1 MDRDPESD
9 YGDIEEFDRDYE
21 ALVTGLTQAD
31 AVTPTISGDEGEDG
45 GTGTPDIVQTGV
57 QVGDGEGVDEA
68 ERDAV
73 SARGRESETYAD
85 NKRSATETEALNSA
99 VLEPSASPYDRFRA
113 RKKGLS
119 VTDLSGSEWCEV
131 QLVYKL
137 ETELETGKRPRTE
150 AMKKGEEIHK
160 MVEEEIQNSVEFE
173 IDTEVDKWGLKLLN
187 LLRVVDQLECEGIA
201 REVAVFGFQKD
212 TFFSGIIDELQCK
225 EPVVAYT
232 LENRQQSISS
242 FLELPGVPRHD
253 KIITI
258 SDLKTRVSSRM
269 PSQSQSKGYR
279 HQLGVYR
286 RLFIDLVEGWLDFER
301 FLQHQGLDGDEVFS
315 DLFIAQA
322 ISLDPID
329 SNFEPILEH
338 NTLRTLYALLS
349 SKLQK
354 FKGCIGTEMT
364 ISYRRQTDAGLIGEQ
379 VFEYDDADIEAHLT
393 TALGFW
399 KGTRKPTGVKVYEAY
414 KCRHCEFEEVCEW
427 RKTKAK
433 EAAERNRIRMTA
445 GLDPSRDMDFGPVEQ

>member
-1 MDRDPESD
+1 MDKDPESD
-9 YGDIEEFDRDYE
+9 YGDIDEFERDYE
-21 ALVTGLTQAD
+21 ALVTGLIQAD
-31 AVTPTISGDEGEDG
+31 AVTPTIFGDEGEGG
-45 GTGTPDIVQTGV
+45 GTGTLDIVRTVV

-73 SARGRESETYAD
+73 SARGRESETYAN
-85 NKRSATETEALNSA
+85 NKRSAAEIEALNSA
-99 VLEPSASPYDRFRA
+99 VLDTFVSPYDRFRA

-119 VTDLSGSEWCEV
+119 VTDLSGTEWCEV
-131 QLVYKL
+131 QLAYR
-137 ETELETGKRPRTE
+137 LETGKRPRTE
-150 AMKKGEEIHK
+150 AMKIGEEIHK
-160 MVEEEIQNSVEFE
+160 MVEEEIQKSVEFE

-187 LLRVVDQLECEGIA
+187 LLRVVVQLECEGIA

-212 TFFSGIIDELQCK
+212 TFFSGIIDELQFK
-225 EPVVAYT
+225 EPFVAYT

-242 FLELPGVPRHD
+242 FLELPEMPRND

-269 PSQSQSKGYR
+269 PSESQSKSYR

-286 RLFIDLVEGWLDFER
+286 RLFVDLVEGSLDFER
-301 FLQHQGLDGDEVFS
+301 FLQHQDLDGDEVFS

-329 SNFEPILEH
+329 SNVEPILEH

-354 FKGCIGTEMT
+354 FKGRIGTELT
-364 ISYRRQTDAGLIGEQ
+364 ISYRRQSDAGLIGEQ
-379 VFEYDDADIEAHLT
+379 VFEYDEADVEAHLT

-399 KGTRKPTGVKVYEAY
+399 KGTRKPRGVNVYEAF
-414 KCRHCEFEEVCEW
+414 KCRHCEFEEGCEW
-427 RKTKAK
+427 RKTKAEEWK
-433 EAAERNRIRMTA
+433 ISKYSNR
-445 GLDPSRDMDFGPVEQ
+445 